1 MPSSKNPPHYNLFI
15 KGAWAKPSDGETLEI
30 RNPATGDIVG
40 VVANGAEQDVK
51 TAVAAAAEAFPA
63 WSRRTAEERADALYA
78 FKELIEKNADHL
90 ASLIT
95 SEMGKPL
102 KEAKTEVAFA
112 AGLLRFAAENTRR
125 LEGDI
130 IPGSRPGEKILIE
143 KIPHGVIGGISAWN
157 FPLALFARKVGPALA
172 AGNTIVIKPHELAP
186 LAALEATR
194 LAGEAGIFPA
204 GVLNVVPGDGKGV
217 GTPLVEHP
225 DVRLITMTGSTAT
238 GKKIMAAAAETLK
251 EVRLE
256 LGGKAPFIVMEDA
269 DLEKAATAAVL
280 ARFTNGGQVCT
291 SNERTYVHASVY
303 EKFSDL
309 VSKKIAALKVG
320 NPLDAETDMGPKVS
334 EQELEKV
341 HAMVEK
347 AVSQGAK
354 LETGGQRLKGGIY
367 DKGFF
372 YAPTLLTNVKEGMD
386 IIQNEVFGPVML
398 LTKVTDFEDALRQAN
413 DCRYGLSAYVFTQ
426 NLKTIMRISSDLNF
440 GEIYVNREGGEAPQG
455 FHHGYKDSG
464 LGGEDGKYGLEAY
477 VQTKTIYL
485 NA

>member
-1 MPSSKNPPHYNLFI
+1 
-15 KGAWAKPSDGETLEI
+15 
-30 RNPATGDIVG
+30 
-40 VVANGAEQDVK
+40 
-51 TAVAAAAEAFPA
+51 
-63 WSRRTAEERADALYA
+63 
-78 FKELIEKNADHL
+78 
-90 ASLIT
+90 
-95 SEMGKPL
+95 MGKPL
-102 KEAKTEVAFA
+102 KEAKTEVGFA

-194 LAGEAGIFPA
+194 LAEEAGIFPA

-238 GKKIMAAAAETLK
+238 GKKIMAAAADTLK

-256 LGGKAPFIVMEDA
+256 LGGKAPFIVMDDA
-269 DLEKAATAAVL
+269 DLDKAATAAVL

-291 SNERTYVHASVY
+291 SNERTYVHAAVY
-303 EKFSDL
+303 DKFVNL
-309 VSKKIAALKVG
+309 VSKKVAALKVG

-347 AVSQGAK
+347 SCLSGCQ
-354 LETGGQRLKGGIY
+354 TGNRWR
-367 DKGFF
+367 
-372 YAPTLLTNVKEGMD
+372 AP
-386 IIQNEVFGPVML
+386 
-398 LTKVTDFEDALRQAN
+398 
-413 DCRYGLSAYVFTQ
+413 
-426 NLKTIMRISSDLNF
+426 
-440 GEIYVNREGGEAPQG
+440 EGGACMTKASSTPQPC
-455 FHHGYKDSG
+455 
-464 LGGEDGKYGLEAY
+464 
-477 VQTKTIYL
+477 
-485 NA
+485 

>member
-1 MPSSKNPPHYNLFI
+1 MPSSKNPPHYKLFI
-15 KGAWAKPSDGETLEI
+15 KGAWAKPSGDETLEI
-30 RNPATGDIVG
+30 RNPATGDVVG

-63 WSRRTAEERADALYA
+63 WSRKTAEERADALYA

-291 SNERTYVHASVY
+291 SNERTYVHAAVY
-303 EKFSDL
+303 EKFADL
-309 VSKKIAALKVG
+309 VSKKITALKVG

-354 LETGGQRLKGGIY
+354 LETGGHRLKGGIY

-426 NLKTIMRISSDLNF
+426 DLKTIMRISSDLNF

>member
-1 MPSSKNPPHYNLFI
+1 MPTSQNTPHYNLFI
-15 KGAWAKPSDGETLEI
+15 NGAWTKASGGETLEI
-30 RNPATGDIVG
+30 RNPATGELVA

-51 TAVAAAAEAFPA
+51 AAVAAASKAFPA
-63 WSRRTAEERADALYA
+63 WSRKTAEERADALYA
-78 FKELIEKNADHL
+78 FKALIEKNADRL
-90 ASLIT
+90 AHLIT

-102 KEAKTEVAFA
+102 KEAKTEVGFA
-112 AGLLRFAAENTRR
+112 TGLLRFAAENTRR

-194 LAGEAGIFPA
+194 LAEEAGVFPA

-238 GKKIMAAAAETLK
+238 GKKIMAAAANTLK

-256 LGGKAPFIVMEDA
+256 LGGKAPFIVMDDA
-269 DLEKAATAAVL
+269 DLDKAATAAVL

-291 SNERTYVHASVY
+291 SNERTYVHATVY
-303 EKFSDL
+303 EKFADL
-309 VSKKIAALKVG
+309 VRKKISALKVG
-320 NPLDAETDMGPKVS
+320 NPLDAATDMGPKVS

-341 HAMVEK
+341 HAIVEK

-354 LETGGQRLKGGIY
+354 LETGGERLKGGVY

-372 YAPTLLTNVKEGMD
+372 YAPTLLTDVKEGMD
-386 IIQNEVFGPVML
+386 IVQNEVFGPVML

-426 NLKTIMRISSDLNF
+426 DLKKIMRISTDLNF
-440 GEIYVNREGGEAPQG
+440 GEVYVNREGGEAPQG

>member
-1 MPSSKNPPHYNLFI
+1 MPTSQNTPHYNLFI
-15 KGAWAKPSDGETLEI
+15 NGAWTKASGGETLEI
-30 RNPATGDIVG
+30 RNPATGEIVA

-51 TAVAAAAEAFPA
+51 AAVAAASKAFPA
-63 WSRRTAEERADALYA
+63 WSRKTAEERADALYA
-78 FKELIEKNADHL
+78 FKALIEKNADRL
-90 ASLIT
+90 AHLIT

-102 KEAKTEVAFA
+102 KEAKTEVGFA

-194 LAGEAGIFPA
+194 LAEEAGVFPA

-238 GKKIMAAAAETLK
+238 GKKIMAAAADTLK

-256 LGGKAPFIVMEDA
+256 LGGKAPFIVMDDA
-269 DLEKAATAAVL
+269 DLNKAATAAVL

-291 SNERTYVHASVY
+291 SNERTYVHATVY
-303 EKFSDL
+303 DKFADL
-309 VSKKIAALKVG
+309 VRKKISALKVG
-320 NPLDAETDMGPKVS
+320 NPLDAATDMGPKVS

-354 LETGGQRLKGGIY
+354 LETGGERLKGGVY

-372 YAPTLLTNVKEGMD
+372 YAPTLLTDVKEDMD
-386 IIQNEVFGPVML
+386 IVQNEVFGPVML

-426 NLKTIMRISSDLNF
+426 DLKKIMRISTDLNF
-440 GEIYVNREGGEAPQG
+440 GEVYVNREGGEAPQG

>member
-15 KGAWAKPSDGETLEI
+15 KGAWAKPSGGETLEI
-30 RNPATGDIVG
+30 RNPATGDVVG

-51 TAVAAAAEAFPA
+51 TAVAAATEAFPA
-63 WSRRTAEERADALYA
+63 WSRKTAEERADALYA

-90 ASLIT
+90 ANLIT

-291 SNERTYVHASVY
+291 SNERTYVHAAVY
-303 EKFSDL
+303 EKFADL

-354 LETGGQRLKGGIY
+354 LETGGHRLKGGLY

-426 NLKTIMRISSDLNF
+426 DLKTIMRISSDLNF